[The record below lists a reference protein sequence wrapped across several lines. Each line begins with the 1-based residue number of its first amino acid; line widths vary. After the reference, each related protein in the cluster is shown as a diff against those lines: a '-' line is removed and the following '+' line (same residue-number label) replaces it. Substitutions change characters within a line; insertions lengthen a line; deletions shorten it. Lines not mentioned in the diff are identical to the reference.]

1 MGMSNF
7 FTRIIRYDDISIG
20 AIIAGCPQAQSL
32 SWHQIR
38 AFRVNIRIQNC
49 ELIATEELVNP
60 QIISLHTH
68 VETFWAAEIP
78 SQISPLLTVYVRVHC
93 GL

>member
-7 FTRIIRYDDISIG
+7 FTCIIRYDDISIG
-20 AIIAGCPQAQSL
+20 AIIAGCPQAQTL

-38 AFRVNIRIQNC
+38 AFRVNTRVQNC
-49 ELIATEELVNP
+49 ELIATEGLADA

-78 SQISPLLTVYVRVHC
+78 SQISPFWTVYVRVHC
-93 GL
+93 GV